1 MLSLELSL
9 QKSQILS
16 EKRYLFWNFRDPRI
30 VDFDQTDIYTK
41 LEIRISRGLNYRRLI
56 HL

>member
-9 QKSQILS
+9 QNSQILS

-41 LEIRISRGLNYRRLI
+41 LEIRISRGLN
-56 HL
+56 

>member
-30 VDFDQTDIYTK
+30 ADFDQTDIYTK
-41 LEIRISRGLNYRRLI
+41 LEIRISRGLN
-56 HL
+56 

>member
-16 EKRYLFWNFRDPRI
+16 EKRYLFWNFRDP
-30 VDFDQTDIYTK
+30 K
-41 LEIRISRGLNYRRLI
+41 NRGF
-56 HL
+56 